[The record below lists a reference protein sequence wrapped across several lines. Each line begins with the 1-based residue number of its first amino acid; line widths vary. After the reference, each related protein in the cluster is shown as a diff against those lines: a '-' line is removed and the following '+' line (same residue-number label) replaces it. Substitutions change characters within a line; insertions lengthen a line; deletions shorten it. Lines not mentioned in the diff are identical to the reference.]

1 MWQQRRWQAG
11 KRLKALLLFNELV
24 VVITVSIYLQTV
36 GPTINTGMQSIAES
50 KLFQT
55 LFNHAS
61 IGIIVVNDS
70 TEITLVNEFALTQF
84 GYNSV
89 DELKGQPIEVLV
101 PMRYQ
106 HAHVGHRNSYHE
118 NRKNRPMGIGLDL
131 LAKRKDGS
139 EFPVEVSLG
148 NYEMDGQSFV
158 VAFVNDITQRK
169 ESEKAIN
176 RLNEDLEK
184 MVKERT
190 ESLEITVDK
199 LNKQIVE
206 TEEKDKELRAAL
218 DKEKELGELK
228 SRFVSVASHEFRTPL
243 STVLSSIYLLQKY
256 KNTDEQPKRDKHIQR
271 IISSVN
277 LLTDILNDFL
287 NVGKIEE
294 GKIQPRY
301 CTFDIAKSISD
312 TIAEMRAVAKKGQEI
327 KYSHNGSTEVELDP
341 GMFKHITL
349 NLLSNAIKFSPENS
363 GIHIKT
369 EVDDTCVQL
378 KVKDSGIGI
387 SKEDQEHLFERF
399 YRATNALNIQGT
411 GLGLHIVSKYA
422 EQMNGKITCKS
433 EIDKGTE
440 FTVTFLNKY

>member
-1 MWQQRRWQAG
+1 
-11 KRLKALLLFNELV
+11 
-24 VVITVSIYLQTV
+24 
-36 GPTINTGMQSIAES
+36 MQSIADS

-55 LFNHAS
+55 LFDHAS
-61 IGIIVVNDS
+61 IGIIVVNES
-70 TEITLVNEFALTQF
+70 TEIALVNKFALTQF
-84 GYNSV
+84 GYGDIS
-89 DELKGQPIEVLV
+89 ELKGQPIEVLV

-106 HAHVGHRNSYHE
+106 HAHVGHRNSYHH

-148 NYEMDGQSFV
+148 NYEMEEQSFV
-158 VAFVNDITQRK
+158 VAFINDITQRK
-169 ESEKAIN
+169 ESEKAIS
-176 RLNEDLEK
+176 RLNEDLEQK
-184 MVKERT
+184 VKERT
-190 ESLEITVDK
+190 ETLEVMVKK
-199 LNKQIVE
+199 LNRQIIE

-256 KNTDEQPKRDKHIQR
+256 KTTDEQQKRDKHIQR

-301 CTFDIAKSISD
+301 STFDITKSITD
-312 TIAEMRAVAKKGQEI
+312 TIAEMKGVAKKGQEM
-327 KYSHNGSTEVELDP
+327 KYSHTGGCEAELDP

-363 GIHIKT
+363 DIYIST
-369 EVDDTCVQL
+369 NVEDSCVQL
-378 KVKDSGIGI
+378 KIKDSGIGI
-387 SKEDQEHLFERF
+387 SKDDQEHLFERF
-399 YRATNALNIQGT
+399 YRATNAMNIQGT

-422 EQMNGKITCKS
+422 EQMNGKVTCKS
-433 EIDKGTE
+433 EIDNGTE